1 VHFYSFLIAIWLVP
15 GAGRI
20 FSSEIIKSVSSL
32 SGNLLNDLHYYVNR
46 NLLVKPL
53 SSTWITGT
61 SVFIIICSLE
71 IVQLVTNL
79 AMITAVRVFRMPFI
93 LLQKKINM
101 LFTSLGQSV
110 LEKLCPL
117 SRVPKYLEYP
127 RPQAQFFPIQTSRLV
142 NNLHLFF
149 HLSRLEKCCSSYW
162 G

>member
-1 VHFYSFLIAIWLVP
+1 LVP

-101 LFTSLGQSV
+101 LFTCHV
-110 LEKLCPL
+110 LKNVV
-117 SRVPKYLEYP
+117 RVIEGKIIYKITRRENENWFEVA
-127 RPQAQFFPIQTSRLV
+127 RG
-142 NNLHLFF
+142 
-149 HLSRLEKCCSSYW
+149 SSYR